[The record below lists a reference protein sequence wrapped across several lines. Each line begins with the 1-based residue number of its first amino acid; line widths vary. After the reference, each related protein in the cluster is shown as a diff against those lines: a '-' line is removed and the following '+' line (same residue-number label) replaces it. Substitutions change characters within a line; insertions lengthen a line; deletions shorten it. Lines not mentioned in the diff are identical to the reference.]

1 VGILH
6 DTYALYIREMLIFK
20 KNIRTS
26 IGRSLIFPLVLILLL
41 GNLGSTIRN
50 LPAAVVNYDNGVASI
65 NFMNALESG
74 GEISITSITNQHT
87 ALQMLANGDVAFV
100 LVIPPGFSAASA
112 SKPNLVVYID
122 SSSPIASASA
132 IAALEQTAQSFGAK
146 LATQNIASRTGNSQ
160 AQPPSAASGA
170 LQANNAPSFSMYTNY
185 TYGASESY
193 KDFLIAGIVI
203 MVTAFGSM
211 WSGGISL
218 LTDRQFGNLK
228 TFLVTPINRMSI
240 LFSKMASGI
249 TQSMISGFI
258 ALGVGILD
266 GGIVAG
272 GAMGWIWI
280 IVFMFLS
287 AFGFSGIATILGARI
302 NKIEVFSLIGM
313 AITMPM
319 WFLSGA
325 FLPTS
330 TLPNFMQPFS
340 IYNPMT
346 YAVDAVRDVML
357 KGFISAANLLFYS
370 TILIVFGAVMAVLS
384 YIAFKQTMG

>member
-1 VGILH
+1 MIH

-20 KNIRTS
+20 KNIKTS
-26 IGRSLIFPLVLILLL
+26 VGRSLIFPLVLILLL

-65 NFMNALESG
+65 NLMNTLESS
-74 GEISITSITNQHT
+74 GEISITSITNQPT

-100 LVIPPGFSAASA
+100 LVIPPGFSTIS
-112 SKPNLVVYID
+112 SGKPNLVVYID

-146 LATQNIASRTGNSQ
+146 LATQNIAGKVSGMQGQT
-160 AQPPSAASGA
+160 PSGA
-170 LQANNAPSFSMYTNY
+170 GGASLQANDAQSFSMYTNY
-185 TYGASESY
+185 AYGASESY

-228 TFLVTPINRMSI
+228 TFLVTPINKMSI

-258 ALGVGILD
+258 ALGIGILD

-272 GAMGWIWI
+272 GAVGWIWI
-280 IVFMFLS
+280 TIFMFLS

-302 NKIEVFSLIGM
+302 NKVEVFSLIGM